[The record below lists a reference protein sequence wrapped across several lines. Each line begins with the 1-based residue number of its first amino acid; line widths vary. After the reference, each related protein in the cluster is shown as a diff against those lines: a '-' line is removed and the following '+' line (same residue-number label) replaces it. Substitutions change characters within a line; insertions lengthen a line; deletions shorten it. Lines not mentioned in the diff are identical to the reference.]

1 MHRNHAVQPSN
12 GNLNFEETMAQVPFR
27 SQITGLG
34 YVTLADLYPGLPES
48 YSEKNKLFAAARN
61 ELWDEDRVTGP
72 WDVAFVA
79 LINRQIEVLEK
90 AKRMLRSGKFH
101 IRFHG
106 DEQDGAHYV
115 NQFEILSD
123 LPAVDEDDGD

>member
-1 MHRNHAVQPSN
+1 MHRNHADQPSD

-27 SQITGLG
+27 SQISGLG
-34 YVTLADLYPGLPES
+34 YVTLANLYPGLPES
-48 YSEKNKLFAAARN
+48 HSEKNKLFAAARN

-90 AKRMLRSGKFH
+90 AKRMLRRDRKST
-101 IRFHG
+101 RL
-106 DEQDGAHYV
+106 
-115 NQFEILSD
+115 NSS
-123 LPAVDEDDGD
+123 